1 MKERNSAAD
10 AFVLFGAS
18 GDLAAKKI
26 FPALCALEQRHLLPP
41 LVLGVA
47 KSGWD
52 QDSFRSHA
60 RAALTKHA
68 PNVGEADV
76 AALLERLD
84 YVDGDYRN
92 HETFLEVAR
101 RLEGRKTP
109 LFYLAVPPSMFSV
122 VIEGLHRSRLDKS
135 GRLVIEKPF
144 GRDLASAQA
153 LNKVVRRFFDEPQ
166 IYRIDHYLGKEPVQN
181 LLYFRFANGFLEPL
195 WNRNHVRSIEITM
208 AENFGVEDRGAFYD
222 EVGAVRDV
230 VQNHLLQ
237 VLAILTMEPPVRY
250 DVETVRDEKAKVLS
264 AVRPVRPED
273 LVRGQF
279 EGYHAVPG
287 VAPDSRRETFVALRT
302 QIDSWRWAGIPV
314 FIRAGKLLSV
324 TATEVVVR
332 WNDPP
337 RDLFGEPVRALSN
350 YTRFRLGPDRVE
362 IALGAR
368 VKENGEAMTGRMV
381 ELELDRS
388 TSDEETPYERLIGDA
403 LRGDPALFAR
413 QDAVEA
419 SWKIVDGILDERLP
433 LYVYKPGSM
442 GPAEALGLTSSC
454 GGWYDP
460 KP

>member
-1 MKERNSAAD
+1 MNTHDSTAD
-10 AFVLFGAS
+10 ALVLFGAS

-26 FPALCALEQRHLLPP
+26 LPALCALERRHLLPP
-41 LVLGVA
+41 FVLGVA
-47 KSGWD
+47 KSGWSAD
-52 QDSFRSHA
+52 DFRHHA
-60 RAALTKHA
+60 RAALAAHA
-68 PNVGEADV
+68 PEAAEADV
-76 AALLERLD
+76 TSLLAHLD
-84 YVDGDYRN
+84 YVDGDYRDAA
-92 HETFLEVAR
+92 TFAEVGR
-101 RLEGRKTP
+101 RLQGRKAP
-109 LFYLAVPPSMFSV
+109 LFYLAIPPSMFATV
-122 VIEGLHRSRLDKS
+122 VEGLHHGRLDKG
-135 GRLVIEKPF
+135 GRVVVEKPF
-144 GRDLASAQA
+144 GRDLASAQN
-153 LNKVVRRFFDEPQ
+153 LNKIVGRVFSERQ

-250 DVETVRDEKAKVLS
+250 DVDTVRDEKAKVLG

-279 EGYHAVPG
+279 EGYHAVAG
-287 VAPDSRRETFVALRT
+287 VAPDSRRETYVALRT
-302 QIDSWRWAGIPV
+302 QVDSWRWAGVPI
-314 FIRAGKLLSV
+314 FIRAGKLLGV

-350 YTRFRLGPDRVE
+350 YARFRLGPDRVE

-368 VKENGEAMTGRMV
+368 VKENGEAMSGRMI
-381 ELELDRS
+381 ELELDRNA
-388 TSDEETPYERLIGDA
+388 SDEETPYERLIGDA
-403 LRGDPALFAR
+403 VRGDPSLFAR

-419 SWKIVDGILDERLP
+419 SWKIVDDILDERLP
-433 LYVYKPGSM
+433 LYTYKPGTM
-442 GPAEALGLTSSC
+442 GPAEALGLTAVY

-460 KP
+460 RP